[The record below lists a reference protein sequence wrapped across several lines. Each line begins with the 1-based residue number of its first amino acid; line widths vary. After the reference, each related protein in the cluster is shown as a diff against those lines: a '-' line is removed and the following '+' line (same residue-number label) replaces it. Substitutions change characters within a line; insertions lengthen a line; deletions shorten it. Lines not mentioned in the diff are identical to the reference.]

1 MLANSMTKHPAR
13 NAAMFSL
20 HSSEA
25 VNPALP
31 HNASSLFRTEREIS
45 NEQTNGSSTTRKP
58 LDNAQTAFGIDRSVN
73 IGEISSRSSASAL
86 PKCHALSRPK
96 APMTN
101 SGAMARLAS
110 TQVMTATYQP
120 KRKKVSETDVPSS
133 RRDITKSL
141 APCGRPTAK
150 IAIRNGQG
158 AMTSGNPPTA
168 RVITDRRINVAGGE
182 KMKSSLPQ

>member
-25 VNPALP
+25 FHAALP
-31 HNASSLFRTEREIS
+31 HHASSMFRIDREIS
-45 NEQTNGSSTTRKP
+45 KEQTNGSSTTRKP
-58 LDNAQTAFGIDRSVN
+58 LDNAQTAFGIDRSDST
-73 IGEISSRSSASAL
+73 EKMSSRSSALAL

-120 KRKKVSETDVPSS
+120 KRKKVAETDVPSS
-133 RRDITKSL
+133 RRDIMKSV

-158 AMTSGNPPTA
+158 AMNSGNPPTA
-168 RVITDRRINVAGGE
+168 RVITDRRINVAGGA
-182 KMKSSLPQ
+182 KMNKSLP